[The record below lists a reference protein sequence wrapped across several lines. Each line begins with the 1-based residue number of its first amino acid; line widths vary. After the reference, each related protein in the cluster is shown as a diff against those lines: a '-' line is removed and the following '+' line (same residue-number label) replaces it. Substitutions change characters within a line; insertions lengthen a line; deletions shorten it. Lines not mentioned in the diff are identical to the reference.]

1 MQAQVINQR
10 IRQDFERLLLECLTS
25 GVQKELLDKFEV
37 HAGYCC
43 VGDLWCQCPHGQSS
57 CALAAVICPQ
67 LQGAVPLD
75 RAAHLRLRQLS
86 KCLGLWG
93 MGSVNAPEFSATE
106 HELLQALTEL
116 EAQGLI
122 APRASQDADDS
133 EFGLR
138 VVHMLDVFTAWSP
151 QPGASPLQLSDAL
164 LALKGLAQQHQ
175 DQRIMELAW
184 ATANMLDRVIDGTLP
199 LTEEFKNV
207 VNRAAKLLIIA
218 FVFQVWSAE
227 DEWEYAKPLKMQT
240 CLPQGAMSVLYRHSY

>member
-1 MQAQVINQR
+1 MQAQEINQR
-10 IRQDFERLLLECLTS
+10 IRQGFERLLLECLTS
-25 GVQKELLDKFEV
+25 GVQKELLDKLEV
-37 HAGYCC
+37 HAGYLLRWRS
-43 VGDLWCQCPHGQSS
+43 VVPMSTHGQSS
-57 CALAAVICPQ
+57 CALAASYLSAIAG
-67 LQGAVPLD
+67 GAVPLD

-93 MGSVNAPEFSATE
+93 MGSVNAAAFSATE

-116 EAQGLI
+116 DVKGSIESI
-122 APRASQDADDS
+122 TPRDADAS

-138 VVHMLDVFTAWSP
+138 VVHMLEAFAAWST
-151 QPGASPLQLSDAL
+151 QPGSSPLQLSNAL

-184 ATANMLDRVIDGTLP
+184 ATANMLDRVIDGTLA
-199 LTEEFKNV
+199 LTEEFKDV

-227 DEWEYAKPLKMQT
+227 DEWEYAQT
-240 CLPQGAMSVLYRHSY
+240 IEDADLLASGGDVSSL